1 MDQLKRMSFVLFTA
15 FVFSLTLASSS
26 YAALP
31 SDSPVFVKEYLGQVG
46 FVEGRLLQLEGAM
59 AQDQMTW
66 TPMEG
71 VRTVAEVY
79 LHIAESNYLLVN
91 FLKGEKME
99 GESNALEKTTTNKDE
114 IAKILSE
121 SFTAVKEAAGKV
133 TQEQLDKVVQTP
145 FGMKTSV
152 RDFMVMMLGHTH
164 EHLGQG
170 IAYARMNGVVPP
182 WSRKESEGK

>member
-1 MDQLKRMSFVLFTA
+1 MVQLKRMSFVLFTA

-46 FVEGRLLQLEGAM
+46 FVESRLLQLEGAM

-79 LHIAESNYLLVN
+79 LHIAEANYLLVN
-91 FLKGEKME
+91 FLK
-99 GESNALEKTTTNKDE
+99 ALKRNRGLTTTDKDE

-121 SFTAVKEAAGKV
+121 SFTAVKEAAGMV

-170 IAYARMNGVVPP
+170 IASAPLAIP
-182 WSRKESEGK
+182 A

>member
-1 MDQLKRMSFVLFTA
+1 MTQLKRMSFVLLTA
-15 FVFSLTLASSS
+15 FVFIFTFTNSG
-26 YAALP
+26 YAIAP
-31 SDSPVFVKEYLGQVG
+31 SDSPVFIQEFLGQVG
-46 FVEGRLLQLEGAM
+46 FAEGRLLQLEGAM
-59 AQDQMTW
+59 SQDQMKW
-66 TPMEG
+66 TPGEG

-79 LHIAESNYLLVN
+79 LHIAESNYMLVG
-91 FLKGEKME
+91 FLNGEKME
-99 GESNALEKTTTNKDE
+99 GESGTLEKSTTDKDK

-145 FGMKTSV
+145 FGNEMSV
-152 RDFMVMMLGHTH
+152 RNFMVSMLGHMH

-182 WSRKESEGK
+182 WSRKESESK